1 MPALLLPEIF
11 ASRIRAKAV
20 SLSLGTHWVSDFTVE
35 PNILPDGTIGVF
47 ELDAHVSEWYPWR
60 VLRLCDRGFWI
71 SNLRFGD
78 DGLEEEDARVLGCE
92 EEP

>member
-1 MPALLLPEIF
+1 MVIPFKIF
-11 ASRIRAKAV
+11 IA
-20 SLSLGTHWVSDFTVE
+20 
-35 PNILPDGTIGVF
+35 PDGTIGVF